1 MNKDRK
7 NGKETQNEKK
17 RNQQNLHGCKRERE
31 RESKRIEKTCS
42 VFDAENGFDEK
53 KIININNASVK
64 LDNIG
69 LGYVRIAKCYQCVV
83 EVFIR
88 QKCTQKQMQ
97 DKNEY
102 RKKMK
107 KSMKQ
112 QKRKTNIIKRKI
124 REERKKQ

>member
-17 RNQQNLHGCKRERE
+17 RNQQNPHGCKRERE

-64 LDNIG
+64 LDNIE
-69 LGYVRIAKCYQCVV
+69 LGYERIAESYQWIV

-97 DKNEY
+97 DKDKQK
-102 RKKMK
+102 KKMK
-107 KSMKQ
+107 KTNEIAKKEKQ
-112 QKRKTNIIKRKI
+112 IS
-124 REERKKQ
+124 